1 MSQSWKAQRERGSQL
16 LLRFMVWLTLTFG
29 WRAGHALLYPI
40 AAYFVLFSG
49 KARAASRTFL
59 RIATG
64 REPRLRDVFR
74 HYFTFSSTILD
85 RPFLLTGR
93 IEDYDIRVFG
103 LDAVTARVDAGTGLF
118 LLGAHIGSF
127 EVLRALAD
135 AHCASPV
142 KALMYED
149 NAARANEVFNRL
161 NPGRPADVIPI
172 GAPDT
177 MLRVKEAL
185 DAGALVGILGDRITH
200 GDKTV
205 EVSFCDRPAQFPLG
219 PMILA
224 SVLGAPVV
232 LFFGIHRGNRRYDV
246 YFEPF
251 ADRIATSRQTRQAD
265 LKDWVQRYAG
275 RVEARVLAHPENWFN
290 FYDFWEDGNV
300 GSASSEA
307 CNGRSRNFRLP
318 LGRALSDLRAGWS
331 GRRGIADRRPDG
343 DVVGGEGKP
352 RQLS

>member
-1 MSQSWKAQRERGSQL
+1 MSPSWKAQHERGSQL

-29 WRAGHALLYPI
+29 WRAGHALLHPI
-40 AAYFVLFSG
+40 TAYFVLFSG
-49 KARAASRTFL
+49 KARASSRSFL
-59 RIATG
+59 RIVTG
-64 REPRLRDVFR
+64 REPGLRAVFR
-74 HYFTFSSTILD
+74 HYFTFSLTILD

-103 LDAVTARVDAGTGLF
+103 LEAVTAYIDAGTGLF
-118 LLGAHIGSF
+118 LLGAHVGSF

-135 AHCASPV
+135 AHCAAPV

-149 NAARANEVFNRL
+149 NATRANEVFNRL

-205 EVSFCDRPAQFPLG
+205 EVSFCGRPARFPLG

-251 ADRIATSRQTRQAD
+251 ADRLVTSRQTRGAD
-265 LKDWVQRYAG
+265 LKAWVQRYAS
-275 RVEARVLAHPENWFN
+275 RVEAMALAHPGNWFN

-300 GSASSEA
+300 GSTSSEA
-307 CNGRSRNFRLP
+307 RSGRSGTRRLSV
-318 LGRALSDLRAGWS
+318 RRVLSELRARRN
-331 GRRGIADRRPDG
+331 GRRGLADRHPHG
-343 DVVGGEGKP
+343 DVVGSEGKP